1 MASSGKR
8 RLASPP
14 DAERI
19 PAAIQTALDTLD
31 ASYADSPCAIA
42 FSGGLDSTVLLHAA
56 ISALGRAR
64 CIALHIHHGLNPR
77 ADSWLAQ
84 CGAPH
89 RCGCMHPAT
98 ARDGSGGA
106 RSALS
111 GIGGTVRGA
120 WRASGVAR
128 PSGGRPG

>member
-64 CIALHIHHGLNPR
+64 CIAYPSRPESPRGFLVSALPR
-77 ADSWLAQ
+77 ACAGLGRAL

-98 ARDGSGGA
+98 ARDGSG
-106 RSALS
+106 
-111 GIGGTVRGA
+111 
-120 WRASGVAR
+120 
-128 PSGGRPG
+128 

>member
-42 FSGGLDSTVLLHAA
+42 FSGGLDSTELLHAA

-64 CIALHIHHGLNPR
+64 CTALHIHHGVDAGADGGSARCR
-77 ADSWLAQ
+77 ALAQ
-84 CGAPH
+84 DRGVQYA
-89 RCGCMHPAT
+89 
-98 ARDGSGGA
+98 AR
-106 RSALS
+106 R
-111 GIGGTVRGA
+111 IGVDAFIRQERGTDAAAGEA
-120 WRASGVAR
+120 EKL
-128 PSGGRPG
+128 

>member
-19 PAAIQTALDTLD
+19 HAAIQTALDTLD

-42 FSGGLDSTVLLHAA
+42 FRGGLDSTVLLHAA

-77 ADSWLAQ
+77 ADSWLAH
-84 CGAPH
+84 C
-89 RCGCMHPAT
+89 PAT
-98 ARDGSGGA
+98 APAWGVPYAARRRGGGA
-106 RSALS
+106 C
-111 GIGGTVRGA
+111 
-120 WRASGVAR
+120 
-128 PSGGRPG
+128 